1 MPHDDVDWSGLL
13 SGRRL
18 PYDPRPALEAW
29 RRGDTDN
36 APAELW
42 DALHHQGDV
51 DSASYAA
58 APLIAEIVA
67 NAPAPDWNAY
77 ALLAT
82 IEEARVSGRN
92 PPVPAFLEH
101 GYHAA
106 WSVVFT
112 HALRDIVTAKDS
124 TTVRSILAVLAH
136 AKGEHTLGEF
146 ALCTDD
152 ERQAMLAHN

>member
-1 MPHDDVDWSGLL
+1 MAHDDVDWSGLL
-13 SGRRL
+13 GGRRL

-29 RRGDTDN
+29 RCGDKEN

-58 APLIAEIVA
+58 APLVAEIVA
-67 NAPAPDWNAY
+67 SAPAPDWNAY

-92 PPVPAFLEH
+92 PPVPAFLELR
-101 GYHAA
+101 YRAA
-106 WSVVFT
+106 WAAMLT
-112 HALRDIVTAKDS
+112 HALRDIVTARDS
-124 TTVRSILAVLAH
+124 VTVRSILAVLAH
-136 AKGEHTLGEF
+136 AKGEHTLGAI
-146 ALCTDD
+146 ALCTED
-152 ERQAMLAHN
+152 ERQAMLAR